1 MITIVKK
8 KANLNLNRAAYFET
22 EPSSFGSDTNQTP
35 SENKVRLRKKT
46 HETKLT
52 NTKGQHVSQI
62 SWLKVLWLQPR
73 KGIYAPVLSNVQR
86 SNESPLNPLYLCFV
100 IQLNCQLSCRG
111 DCDV

>member
-8 KANLNLNRAAYFET
+8 KANLNPNRAAYFET
-22 EPSSFGSDTNQTP
+22 EPSRFGSDTNQGF
-35 SENKVRLRKKT
+35 KKN

-62 SWLKVLWLQPR
+62 SWLKVLWLRPR
-73 KGIYAPVLSNVQR
+73 RGMYAPVLSNVQR
-86 SNESPLNPLYLCFV
+86 SNKSLLNPLYLCFV